1 MLVTVRWNC
10 VEMSGDDDSS
20 KVETHQN
27 FDDSNVFTKDK
38 RVSINVKSIWV
49 FFMSWLSSKSFMQS
63 HESVKSFTLLNI
75 CYLSINFNISKN
87 SFISQVLKESKYLY
101 YFLILLIWSIIK
113 VRVFKHYLILIKAVY
128 NVEIND

>member
-1 MLVTVRWNC
+1 MLMTVRWNC

-27 FDDSNVFTKDK
+27 FNDSNVFTKDK

-63 HESVKSFTLLNI
+63 HKSVKSFTLLNI

-101 YFLILLIWSIIK
+101 YFLILLIWSIIE